1 MNPGSGRTHVLPIL
15 HGERLIG
22 RVSPRLDRRRAV
34 LEIEGVH
41 AEPTAPASRPVVTA
55 VGRAITA
62 LAGFLGADR
71 IEHSAVM
78 PDRWRDHLTP
88 VLERYGGDRIPV
100 AR

>member
-1 MNPGSGRTHVLPIL
+1 MDGRPAPGGCRTHEEVLGGKVCEEVADSRASRSSAYEDCQDSTKAL
-15 HGERLIG
+15 GKLDRTFLLIG
-22 RVSPRLDRRRAV
+22 
-34 LEIEGVH
+34 
-41 AEPTAPASRPVVTA
+41 
-55 VGRAITA
+55 A